1 MAHWLDSLKTRLW
14 ELNKDNERVE
24 VSHMNKLE
32 VVLREINGQII
43 RNRCHDSDVG
53 MDYFFFSLYY
63 LLPTIV
69 PFLYHPFVL
78 NPDYRLFTHTC

>member
-1 MAHWLDSLKTRLW
+1 MLQIAHWLNSLKTRLR

-43 RNRCHDSDVG
+43 RNRGDNGQTVPQLIILKGFTGVQSKWYDGRSDP
-53 MDYFFFSLYY
+53 YE
-63 LLPTIV
+63 
-69 PFLYHPFVL
+69 
-78 NPDYRLFTHTC
+78 

>member
-43 RNRCHDSDVG
+43 RN
-53 MDYFFFSLYY
+53 
-63 LLPTIV
+63 
-69 PFLYHPFVL
+69 
-78 NPDYRLFTHTC
+78 

>member
-1 MAHWLDSLKTRLW
+1 MKSRILRMLQTAQWLDSLKTRLW

-43 RNRCHDSDVG
+43 RNRGDNGQTVPQLILLKGFTGVQSKWYDGRSDP
-53 MDYFFFSLYY
+53 YE
-63 LLPTIV
+63 
-69 PFLYHPFVL
+69 
-78 NPDYRLFTHTC
+78 